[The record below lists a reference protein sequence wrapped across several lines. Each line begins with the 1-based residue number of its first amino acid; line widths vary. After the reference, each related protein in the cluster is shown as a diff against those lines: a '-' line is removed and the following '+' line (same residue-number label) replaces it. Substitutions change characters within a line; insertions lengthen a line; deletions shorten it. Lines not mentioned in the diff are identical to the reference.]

1 MNVIRLEIFT
11 PVFSQ
16 SLAWFNDT
24 KNNNNNNAN
33 KYKENRRFPSV
44 KCFMWILY
52 VNRNK
57 ASARKI
63 NFTL

>member
-1 MNVIRLEIFT
+1 MNLSRLGIFT
-11 PVFSQ
+11 PVFLQ
-16 SLAWFNDT
+16 SFTWFNDT
-24 KNNNNNNAN
+24 K
-33 KYKENRRFPSV
+33 KKKKISIKRIGDFSSV

-57 ASARKI
+57 ASAGKI